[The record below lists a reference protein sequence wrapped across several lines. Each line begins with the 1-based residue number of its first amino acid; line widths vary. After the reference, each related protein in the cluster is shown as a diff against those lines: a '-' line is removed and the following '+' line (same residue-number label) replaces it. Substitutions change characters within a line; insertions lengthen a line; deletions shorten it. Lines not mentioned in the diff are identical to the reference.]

1 MSEPVA
7 RRSFRVDRDDAARR
21 LDQAVVRRLADIPGL
36 SRSRVQRWIAEGLV
50 RVDGAAVTRV
60 SSRLSL
66 GDEVEIL
73 LPGAAPVR
81 RRPAAQPIPLS
92 ILWEDEHL
100 LAVDKPPGIVVHPT
114 HGHPDGTLLNAV
126 LFHVGQRGAEGSMP
140 GPVGRLDKDTSGIVL
155 FARSPLVHGRLARAM
170 RKQGMEKDY
179 LALVYGPARFPKGR
193 IDRRILRDPED
204 RRRMTTSRTEGW
216 ESSTLYEVIAESA
229 GLALLRCRL
238 LTGRM
243 HQIRVHLQSEGLPIV
258 GDPVYGEPRWKGM
271 RVPDLATLCRGF
283 PRQALHAWRL
293 AFAHPITQQLLEIVA
308 PLPADM
314 AGLLAAAGME
324 TL

>member
-7 RRSFRVDRDDAARR
+7 KRSFRADRDDAARR

-60 SSRLSL
+60 SSRLGCGS
-66 GDEVEIL
+66 EVEVL
-73 LPGAAPVR
+73 LPGARPLR
-81 RRPAAQPIPLS
+81 SRPAAQPIPLS
-92 ILWEDEHL
+92 VLWEDEHL

-114 HGHPDGTLLNAV
+114 HGHADGTLLNAV
-126 LFHVGQRGAEGSMP
+126 LFHLEGTGGSMP
-140 GPVGRLDKDTSGIVL
+140 GPVGRLDKDTSGVVL
-155 FARSPLVHGRLARAM
+155 FARHPLVHGRLARAM
-170 RKQGMEKDY
+170 RKQAVEKDY
-179 LALVYGPARFPKGR
+179 LALAYGPARFPKGR

-216 ESSTLYEVIAESA
+216 ESSTLYEVLDEPA

-258 GDPVYGEPRWKGM
+258 GDPVYGEPRWKGL
-271 RVPDLATLCRGF
+271 RDPGLAALCRGF

-293 AFAHPITQQLLEIVA
+293 AFAHPVTQEPLEIVS

-314 AGLLAAAGME
+314 AGLLAAGGG
-324 TL
+324 TLP